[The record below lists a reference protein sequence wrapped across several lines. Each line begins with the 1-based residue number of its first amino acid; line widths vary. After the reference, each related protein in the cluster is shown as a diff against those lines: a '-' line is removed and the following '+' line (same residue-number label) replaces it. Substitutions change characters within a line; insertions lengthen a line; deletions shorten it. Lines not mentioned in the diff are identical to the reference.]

1 MAANALSTAGMTVKY
16 CAETTAGTR
25 PTTGYTEIPGVK
37 ALPALGDE
45 VNTLQTTPLSAT
57 RNHTY
62 IAGLADPGGSIQ
74 LTVNDYPAFRTAW
87 SALVTAAEGLTDGKQ
102 MWFEYAYP
110 ENSGMDSFY
119 IQAMPHEL
127 GFGGAEVDSVLE
139 NFANILP
146 SGDYVFAA
154 AST

>member
-1 MAANALSTAGMTVKY
+1 MANAVSTAGMIVKY
-16 CAETTAGTR
+16 AAETTAGTR

-45 VNTLQTTPLSAT
+45 VNTLQSTPLSAT
-57 RNHTY
+57 KNHTY
-62 IAGLADPGGSIQ
+62 IAGLADPGGAIQ

-87 SALVTAAEGLTDGKQ
+87 GAFVSAAENLNEGLQ
-102 MWFEYAYP
+102 MWIEYAYP
-110 ENSGMDSFY
+110 EGSGLDSFY
-119 IQAMPHEL
+119 FPAMPHAL

-139 NFANILP
+139 NIANLLP
-146 SGDYVFAA
+146 SGDFEFAA